1 MKKDKPIH
9 IILLGEPAAGKATQ
23 AKFLVKKYKLYDL
36 DMGKEL
42 RSIRNKQL
50 RAKYDLAGTIDK
62 GKLAAT
68 ELVRDILKDR
78 IFKIK
83 TTQGILFD
91 GNPKMVGEA
100 RLVARWLKEAQR
112 TDPVVIYISIPVAE
126 AIKRAGLR
134 TEIEKG
140 KKVKREDDTPQVI
153 KKRMEYYRTNI
164 KQVVAFFKT
173 KYYFK
178 KINGVGTVDEVKSRV
193 EKALAYALD
202 KKA

>member
-1 MKKDKPIH
+1 
-9 IILLGEPAAGKATQ
+9 LLGEPAAGKATQ
-23 AKFLVKKYKLYDL
+23 AKFLVKKHKLYDL

-42 RSIRNKQL
+42 RSITNKKL
-50 RAKYDLAGTIDK
+50 RAKYDLTGTIDK

-83 TTQGILFD
+83 ATQGILFD

-100 RLVARWLKEAQR
+100 RLVAKWLKEAHR
-112 TDPVVIYISIPVAE
+112 TNPVVIYISIPITE
-126 AIKRAGLR
+126 AIKRAASR
-134 TEIEKG
+134 TEIEHG
-140 KKVKREDDTPQVI
+140 KKVKRVDDTPQVI

-173 KYYFK
+173 KYQFK
-178 KINGVGTVDEVKSRV
+178 KINGVGTIDQVKSRV